1 MKLVKL
7 LIQLEQQILA
17 AILLVLHSLTWIYQD
32 KFIHFSMVFVL
43 YGLFFMWQPL
53 WGKDKKVNTL
63 PSFII
68 IILLLSF
75 SYSYPN
81 EALMLFSLIVSG
93 LIGSRLFS
101 HNTSRA
107 FDLLAI
113 SILIMEMAIGI
124 IPNTFPQINLAPQF
138 TSLIQTLLLIPI
150 LAFFFAPS
158 PDRTQQPR
166 SQIDFMHGLL
176 TSTLIFLALL
186 GGIVINILYGVDY
199 LDGLLLTVFIVATLS
214 IGISW
219 FWNPG
224 IGYSGLGVLWNRYAM
239 TIGGPFEIWIN
250 TLTTLIEEPYISASE
265 FLQAA
270 CEHLIENDWLNGIQ
284 WQFEGFA
291 IISGSKH
298 GAIFHHKLSE
308 QILVTIYFKSDPG
321 KALRQHTILLIR
333 MAYQFYLA
341 KLNQDKMRAQE
352 HFETIH
358 HTGARLTHDIK
369 NILQSIKTS
378 IDIVQATPEEKNQKS
393 NKLLKQNLDQI
404 SNRLESTLEKLKSPE
419 ISTSIKITSIEEWIK
434 QFQNEHSYPW
444 LKINQDIN
452 LNHAIPS
459 ELFDSVVSNLIS
471 NTQNK
476 KEVTE
481 VILDI
486 TANDEM
492 IVITVCDNGDQVKTE
507 LENNLFI
514 KPVSSGEGMG
524 IGLYQSAIM
533 ARSFNFELELANNE
547 AGKVCFSLYQHLGE

>member
-1 MKLVKL
+1 MKLVKI

-17 AILLVLHSLTWIYQD
+17 AILLLLHGLTWSVAD
-32 KFIHFSMVFVL
+32 KFIHFSMLFVL
-43 YGLFFMWQPL
+43 YGLFFLWQPL
-53 WGKDKKVNTL
+53 WGKETRVNTL
-63 PSFII
+63 PSVVL
-68 IILLLSF
+68 ILSLLSF
-75 SYSYPN
+75 SYYYHN
-81 EALMLFSLIVSG
+81 ESLILFSLIISG

-101 HNTSRA
+101 HNTSRT
-107 FDLLAI
+107 FDLLAL
-113 SILIMEMAIGI
+113 SILIVEMAIGI
-124 IPNTFPQINLAPQF
+124 IPNAFAQINLPVQF
-138 TSLIQTLLLIPI
+138 TALIQTLLLIPI
-150 LAFFFAPS
+150 LGFFFAPS
-158 PDRTQQPR
+158 PDRSQQPR

-186 GGIVINILYGVDY
+186 GGIVVNILYGVDY
-199 LDGLLLTVFIVATLS
+199 IDGLLLTVFIVATLS

-239 TIGGPFEIWIN
+239 TIGGPFETWIN
-250 TLTTLIEEPYISASE
+250 TLTTLIEEPYISASD

-284 WQFEGFA
+284 WQFTGHTIAAGAKYGAMFQHK
-291 IISGSKH
+291 ISD
-298 GAIFHHKLSE
+298 

-352 HFETIH
+352 HFATIH

-378 IDIVQATPEEKNQKS
+378 IDIVQASSDDKKQKT
-393 NKLLKQNLDQI
+393 KHLLQQNLNQI
-404 SNRLESTLEKLKSPE
+404 SNRLESTLAKLKSPE
-419 ISTSIKITSIEEWIK
+419 ITTSIKIIGLDDWVK
-434 QFQNEHSYPW
+434 RFHAEHSYPW
-444 LKINQDIN
+444 LSVNHDISV
-452 LNHAIPS
+452 NHAVPC
-459 ELFDSVVSNLIS
+459 ELFDSVINNLIS

-476 KEVTE
+476 KEVTQ

-486 TANDEM
+486 NAGEEM
-492 IVITVCDNGDQVKTE
+492 IVVTVCDNGNPVKPE
-507 LENNLFI
+507 LEKNLFI

-533 ARSFNFELELANNE
+533 ARSFNYELELANNE
-547 AGKVCFSLYQHLGE
+547 NGKVCFSLFQQLSE

>member
-17 AILLVLHSLTWIYQD
+17 AILLLLHGLTWSFTD
-32 KFIHFSMVFVL
+32 KFIHFSMMFVL

-53 WGKDKKVNTL
+53 WGKDKKINTT
-63 PSFII
+63 PSFVVL
-68 IILLLSF
+68 ILLLAF
-75 SYSYPN
+75 SYYYHN
-81 EALMLFSLIVSG
+81 ESLILFSLIVSG

-101 HNTSRA
+101 QNTSRA

-113 SILIMEMAIGI
+113 SILIIEMAIGI
-124 IPNTFPQINLAPQF
+124 IPNTFVQIQLPVQF

-150 LAFFFAPS
+150 LGFFFAPS
-158 PDRTQQPR
+158 PERTQQPR

-176 TSTLIFLALL
+176 TATLIFLALL

-199 LDGLLLTVFIVATLS
+199 LDGLLLTVFIVSTLS

-270 CEHLIENDWLNGIQ
+270 CDHLIENDWLNGIQ
-284 WQFEGFA
+284 WQFKNLT
-291 IISGSKH
+291 IVSGAKS
-298 GAIFHHKLSE
+298 GAMFQHKLSD

-378 IDIVQATPEEKNQKS
+378 IDIVQVKPDDNKQKP
-393 NKLLKQNLDQI
+393 NKLLRQNLDQI
-404 SNRLESTLEKLKSPE
+404 SRRLESTLDKLKSPE
-419 ISTSIKITSIEEWIK
+419 ISTSIKIISLEEWFRR
-434 QFQNEHSYPW
+434 FQSEHSYPW
-444 LKINQDIN
+444 LTVNQDIN
-452 LNHAIPS
+452 LNHAIPC
-459 ELFDSVVSNLIS
+459 ELFDSVISNLIS

-476 KEVTE
+476 KEVSS

-486 TANDEM
+486 TANSEM
-492 IVITVCDNGDQVKTE
+492 IVVTVCDNGEQLNPD

-514 KPVSSGEGMG
+514 KPVSTGEGMG

-547 AGKVCFSLYQHLGE
+547 KGKVCFSLFQHLGE

>member
-7 LIQLEQQILA
+7 LILLEQQILA
-17 AILLVLHSLTWIYQD
+17 AILLLLHGLTWSFND
-32 KFIHFSMVFVL
+32 KFIHFSMMFVL

-53 WGKDKKVNTL
+53 WGKDTKINTT
-63 PSFII
+63 PSFVII
-68 IILLLSF
+68 IALLSF
-75 SYSYPN
+75 SYYYQN
-81 EALMLFSLIVSG
+81 ESLILFSLMVSG

-101 HNTSRA
+101 HNTSRT

-113 SILIMEMAIGI
+113 SILIIEMAIGI
-124 IPNTFPQINLAPQF
+124 IPNTFAQILLPIQF

-150 LAFFFAPS
+150 LGFFFAPG
-158 PDRTQQPR
+158 PDRAQQPR

-176 TSTLIFLALL
+176 TATLIFLALL
-186 GGIVINILYGVDY
+186 GGIVINILYGVEY
-199 LDGLLLTVFIVATLS
+199 LDGLLLTVFIVSTLS

-284 WQFEGFA
+284 WQFKGLTIA
-291 IISGSKH
+291 SGSRY
-298 GAIFHHKLSE
+298 GAMFQHKLTD

-321 KALRQHTILLIR
+321 QALRQHTILLIR
-333 MAYQFYLA
+333 MAYQFYQA

-352 HFETIH
+352 HFATIH

-369 NILQSIKTS
+369 NILQSIKAS
-378 IDIVQATPEEKNQKS
+378 IDIIQAEPEDNKRKS
-393 NKLLKQNLDQI
+393 SKLLRQNLNQI
-404 SNRLESTLEKLKSPE
+404 STRLESTLDKLKSPE
-419 ISTSIKITSIEEWIK
+419 LSTSIKVINIQQWANRLKS
-434 QFQNEHSYPW
+434 EHTYPW
-444 LKINQDIN
+444 LTLKLDISIN
-452 LNHAIPS
+452 HSVPT
-459 ELFDSVVSNLIS
+459 ELFDSVINNLIS

-476 KEVTE
+476 PEVTQ
-481 VILDI
+481 VIIDV
-486 TANDEM
+486 TSNSEM
-492 IVITVCDNGDQVKTE
+492 IVVTVCDDGQEVNPE
-507 LENNLFI
+507 LEKSLFL
-514 KPVSSGEGMG
+514 KPIASGKGMG

-533 ARSFNFELELANNE
+533 ARSFNFELELASNE
-547 AGKVCFSLYQHLGE
+547 RGKVCFSLFQHLGD